1 MVKKQKDKIKIYV
14 DVLRWVI
21 QNQPVTGTELTK
33 KFPKIKDLI
42 NLEIRDLNLFR
53 EISVPTPNGST
64 IKYTLSFED
73 AFRLLEH
80 DELQEAR
87 QSSKDA
93 KRYAT
98 IAIIIAI
105 VVGGFD
111 IGFSIFTIYSLP

>member
-1 MVKKQKDKIKIYV
+1 MVNKQKDKIKTYV
-14 DVLRWVI
+14 DVLRWVLK
-21 QNQPVTGTELTK
+21 NQPVTGTQLTN

-42 NLEIRDLNLFR
+42 NLEVAHAKLFR
-53 EISVPTPNGST
+53 TISIPTENGST
-64 IKYTLSFED
+64 TKYMLSFED

-93 KRYAT
+93 KKFAT

-105 VVGGFD
+105 VVGLFD
-111 IGFSIFTIYSLP
+111 IGFSIYNLGWW